1 MEREEFMGPG
11 NHRESRPT
19 VSAVKGKSDAGMR
32 RTVFDHKQSIK
43 VSSGR
48 V

>member
-19 VSAVKGKSDAGMR
+19 VSAVKGKSDAGV
-32 RTVFDHKQSIK
+32 RTVFDHKHSIK